1 MSFIGEIP
9 TGSATRLFLW
19 QVEENPDDPKY
30 AKIASTFRGKSKKR
44 RKEELGG
51 ALLLEHLGIKS
62 DIRYLENG
70 KPVLVDGHIS
80 ISHTEDLVG
89 VVFSQSPVGLDIQSP
104 TPKLFNIKEKFCNE
118 RELELW
124 GETLDRLTL
133 IWSAKEAVFKVFGEN
148 LAFAEEID
156 IHFGDK
162 DNEFYAKVRGG
173 EDSFTLHYLTFQDK
187 NVVWV
192 ST

>member
-30 AKIASTFRGKSKKR
+30 AKIAKTFRGKSLKR

-51 ALLLEHLGIKS
+51 ALLIDHLGIRE

-70 KPVLVDGHIS
+70 KPVVEDGHIS

-89 VVFSQSPVGLDIQSP
+89 LVFSPSPVGLDIQSP
-104 TPKLFNIKEKFCNE
+104 TPKLFNIKDKYCNE
-118 RELELW
+118 GELQLW
-124 GETLDRLTL
+124 GESLEKLTL
-133 IWSAKEAVFKVFGEN
+133 IWSAKEAIFKVYGEN
-148 LAFAEEID
+148 LAFAEEIE
-156 IHFGDK
+156 ISFGDQE
-162 DNEFYAKVRGG
+162 NEFYASVRGG
-173 EDSFTLHYLTFQDK
+173 EATFTLRYLTFQDK

-192 ST
+192 VT

>member
-19 QVEENPDDPKY
+19 QVEENPDHPKY
-30 AKIASTFRGKSKKR
+30 AKIASTFRGKSLKR
-44 RKEELGG
+44 RTEELGG
-51 ALLLEHLGIKS
+51 TLLLEHLGIKN
-62 DIRYLENG
+62 DISYLENG
-70 KPVLVDGHIS
+70 KPVVDDGYIS

-89 VVFSQSPVGLDIQSP
+89 VVFSTSPVGLDIQRP

-118 RELELW
+118 RELKMW
-124 GETLDRLTL
+124 GESLDQLTL
-133 IWSAKEAVFKVFGEN
+133 IWSAKEAVFKLFGEN

-156 IHFGDK
+156 VHFGDK

-173 EDSFTLHYLTFQDK
+173 EESFTLHHLMFK
-187 NVVWV
+187 EKKVVWV

>member
-19 QVEENPDDPKY
+19 QVDENPDDPKY
-30 AKIASTFRGKSKKR
+30 AKIAKTFRGKSLKR

-51 ALLLEHLGIKS
+51 ALLIEHLGIKN

-70 KPVLVDGHIS
+70 KPVVDDGHIS
-80 ISHTEDLVG
+80 ISHSENLVG
-89 VVFSQSPVGLDIQSP
+89 LVFSTHPVGLDIQSP
-104 TPKLFNIKEKFCNE
+104 TPKLFNIKDKFCNE
-118 RELELW
+118 RELALF
-124 GETLDRLTL
+124 GESLEKLTL
-133 IWSAKEAVFKVFGEN
+133 IWSAKEAIFKVYGEN

-162 DNEFYAKVRGG
+162 DNEYYGSVRGG
-173 EDSFTLHYLTFQDK
+173 QESFILRYLTFEDK